1 MCFHVEQYLT
11 QLSLGK
17 YTSPNDFVHCGL
29 NDSNQLLELS
39 STPRSPAQVKFP
51 GDVAIFKET
60 LKALISSQ
68 LAKPFHSLDKGAS
81 IVRADNMWSAAP
93 GDEALKRGNEIACL

>member
-1 MCFHVEQYLT
+1 MTLYIADLT
-11 QLSLGK
+11 
-17 YTSPNDFVHCGL
+17 TPINC
-29 NDSNQLLELS
+29 SNCPPHQEH
-39 STPRSPAQVKFP
+39 TRSPAQVKFP

-81 IVRADNMWSAAP
+81 IVRADNVWSAAP